1 MRNGARHGEFHSLLL
16 LFFFRSK
23 LFSQKHQHSSP
34 PSLQSTHLLPALL
47 LRYKGGGTTAAVQS
61 SARSGLNFVSVR
73 VAHRGHC
80 PLFLE
85 VFYSSLRLILDPLD
99 FTHWTCGRAMAR
111 SLLPCLLLLAL
122 AQTVS
127 DSAHGTHGGVGLC

>member
-1 MRNGARHGEFHSLLL
+1 MRWDDSCGPEFSAE
-16 LFFFRSK
+16 RIK
-23 LFSQKHQHSSP
+23 LCFSSGCTP
-34 PSLQSTHLLPALL
+34 RTLPALS
-47 LRYKGGGTTAAVQS
+47 GGFS
-61 SARSGLNFVSVR
+61 
-73 VAHRGHC
+73 
-80 PLFLE
+80 
-85 VFYSSLRLILDPLD
+85 SSLRLILDPLD